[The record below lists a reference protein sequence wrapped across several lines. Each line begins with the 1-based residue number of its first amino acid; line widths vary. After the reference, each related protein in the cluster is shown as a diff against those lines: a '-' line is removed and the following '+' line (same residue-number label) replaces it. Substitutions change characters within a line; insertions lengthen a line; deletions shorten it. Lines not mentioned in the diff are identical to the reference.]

1 MDLDYIGLT
10 IRKLYDIIVQ
20 NWLMTLLTV
29 IILWLAMLALNRPE
43 PENKTIIQIELDIDK
58 IDQSLTNIE
67 KTIDEIFGKLEVE
80 IKQSKE

>member
-10 IRKLYDIIVQ
+10 IKKIYDIIAQ
-20 NWLMTLLTV
+20 NWLMILLTV

-67 KTIDEIFGKLEVE
+67 KTIEEIFGKLEIE
-80 IKQSKE
+80 IKKNDD